1 MIVDIAA
8 PDQESRTVILRA
20 KALQQNLNLPPGRK
34 GWESESVMHSRDVT
48 RSESPAALLL

>member
-1 MIVDIAA
+1 MVHRD
-8 PDQESRTVILRA
+8 ESRSGGKFTLM
-20 KALQQNLNLPPGRK
+20 KNLNLPPGRK